1 MEVDS
6 DCESIHP
13 KWKLHNKIETLNLA
27 EMNPPE
33 GQGQG
38 EPGAQGLR
46 LIIQA
51 CQRLYPQQ
59 PNPLQVQGGL
69 TGPSE
74 KSFLKFWTGPTKSEF
89 FFKKFTE
96 DSTLPN
102 KKVKV

>member
-1 MEVDS
+1 MCSDYDSECDVEGDS
-6 DCESIHP
+6 DCESESDCDSDSESMKKMKVI
-13 KWKLHNKIETLNLA
+13 LTNELLNLP

-59 PNPLQVQGGL
+59 PNPLQVHL
-69 TGPSE
+69 
-74 KSFLKFWTGPTKSEF
+74 
-89 FFKKFTE
+89 
-96 DSTLPN
+96 
-102 KKVKV
+102 

>member
-1 MEVDS
+1 MNLTSKDFWAEHGSEKKVKVIVKRQRKLSNLLRTEV
-6 DCESIHP
+6 
-13 KWKLHNKIETLNLA
+13 ETLNLP

-59 PNPLQVQGGL
+59 PNPLQVL
-69 TGPSE
+69 S
-74 KSFLKFWTGPTKSEF
+74 K
-89 FFKKFTE
+89 
-96 DSTLPN
+96 TLFSSLLSC
-102 KKVKV
+102 K

>member
-1 MEVDS
+1 MTESDRDS
-6 DCESIHP
+6 DCESMHQNENVFKNFEI
-13 KWKLHNKIETLNLA
+13 LNLP

-59 PNPLQVQGGL
+59 PNPLQV
-69 TGPSE
+69 
-74 KSFLKFWTGPTKSEF
+74 
-89 FFKKFTE
+89 
-96 DSTLPN
+96 
-102 KKVKV
+102 